1 MNCFSQLDLL
11 LLHRL
16 DMAVKAVAHVS
27 NHVGRHLFGA
37 GDNQFHSAVCEVP
50 DKTGHWVP
58 GRNPARRPPK
68 PDSLDLSCEQD
79 AFRFFW

>member
-1 MNCFSQLDLL
+1 MNWFSQLNRL

-16 DMAVKAVAHVS
+16 DLALKAVTHVS
-27 NHVGRHLFGA
+27 NHVGRHLFA
-37 GDNQFHSAVCEVP
+37 ASDNQFHSAVCEVP
-50 DKTGHWVP
+50 DKTSNRVL

-79 AFRFFW
+79 SFRYFW